1 MISAQGSHSMLIEE
15 TPLSGVLILKPQV
28 FEDAR
33 GYFLESYN
41 EREMALAGILER
53 FVQDNHSYS
62 VRNVIR
68 GLHYQVGNPQG
79 KLVRVADGEIMDVA
93 VDLRPTSSTFGK
105 WHAVTLSS
113 LNKQMLWIPAGFAHG
128 FRVLSL
134 SAHLLYKATDFYN
147 FECERTVLWNDPDLN
162 IDWRLDGPPIVSPK
176 DSLGAAF
183 RGVRNVGFNLG
194 GIRPDGAAGG
204 TRFV

>member
-1 MISAQGSHSMLIEE
+1 VVSAQVLQSILPQE
-15 TPLSGVLILKPQV
+15 TPLSGMLILVPRV

-41 EREMALAGILER
+41 EWEMARAGIPER

-68 GLHYQVGNPQG
+68 GLHYQVRHAQG
-79 KLVRVADGEIMDVA
+79 KLVRVVDGGILDVA
-93 VDLRPTSSTFGK
+93 VDLRPGSSTFGK

-113 LNKQMLWIPAGFAHG
+113 KNKRILWIPPGFAHG
-128 FRVLSL
+128 FRVLSA
-134 SAHLLYKATDFYN
+134 SAHVLYKATDFYN
-147 FECERTVLWNDPDLN
+147 PECERTILWSDPDLN

-176 DSLGAAF
+176 DSLGSAF
-183 RGVRNVGFNLG
+183 REVESSE
-194 GIRPDGAAGG
+194 
-204 TRFV
+204 